1 MNKTKEYLREL
12 TKADE
17 TYSMVV
23 DPKITKIDLTLLS
36 AT

>member
-1 MNKTKEYLREL
+1 MNKTKEYLQEL

-17 TYSMVV
+17 TNSMLV